1 MTRVKTLSELE
12 IEDQDYLEKQ
22 RVEQAHREK
31 EPLVIDKR
39 LNDINCYHFFEGD
52 ITLIGV
58 DEHGTE
64 FSISVDAYE
73 LLQWINTDDIR
84 EDLANH
90 ILKGKSSN
98 KNNNNT
104 KQNVIVNSTFSNTKN
119 N

>member
-1 MTRVKTLSELE
+1 MT
-12 IEDQDYLEKQ
+12 
-22 RVEQAHREK
+22 EK
-31 EPLVIDKR
+31 EQEIRVSLHADKMLSNALDKKEKLVIDKR
-39 LNDINCYHFFEGD
+39 LNDISCYHFFEGD

-64 FSISVDAYE
+64 FSVSVDAYE

-84 EDLANH
+84 EDLAKH

-98 KNNNNT
+98 KNNNNI